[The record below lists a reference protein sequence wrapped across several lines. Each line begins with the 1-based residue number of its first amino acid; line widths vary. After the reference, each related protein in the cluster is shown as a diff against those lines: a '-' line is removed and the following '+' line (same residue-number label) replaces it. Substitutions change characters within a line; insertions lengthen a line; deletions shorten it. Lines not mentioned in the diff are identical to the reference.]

1 MKSLTRKKT
10 KLHLFLLKICNLKTM
25 KISNIE
31 DARFHIRLHLR
42 LEGGQA
48 VKVLLKRLGLPD
60 ERLTHK
66 FIDVC
71 GFCQFQLSRAI
82 SLLHLSVHFLEFG
95 FLLNEEKE
103 NRINRKVLVC
113 STEPGEG

>member
-1 MKSLTRKKT
+1 MKSLTCKKT
-10 KLHLFLLKICNLKTM
+10 KLHLFLLKICNLKT
-25 KISNIE
+25 KEISNNE
-31 DARFHIRLHLR
+31 VARFHIRLHLR
-42 LEGGQA
+42 SEGGQA
-48 VKVLLKRLGLPD
+48 IKVLLKRLGRPD

-82 SLLHLSVHFLEFG
+82 SLLHLSVHFLQFG

-103 NRINRKVLVC
+103 NSINKNVVVC
-113 STEPGEG
+113 STEPGES